1 MGAGTSSGK
10 TGTASVAAAGNGT
23 ATGSILTQTNTP
35 QQIALAKSA
44 IAGIK
49 NAKYQNVTV
58 TRPKDGHRLEID
70 VQRVKQPS
78 GYPTKYAYRIT
89 IDDHDNINEYGNPE
103 RLWYTYRNSLADA
116 KKDARRYLGI

>member
-10 TGTASVAAAGNGT
+10 VASKSTAAQA
-23 ATGSILTQTNTP
+23 QQFNTP
-35 QQIALAKSA
+35 QQIAQAKAA

-49 NAKYQNVTV
+49 NAQYQNVTV

-70 VQRVKQPS
+70 IQRIKNS
-78 GYPTKYAYRIT
+78 GSGNKYSYRIT

-103 RLWYTYRNSLADA
+103 RIWYTYRAMLGDA